1 MRPLADMKWLYMW
14 LRPHA
19 SVALMRQSSTP
30 HAGSG
35 QCARPQSAFSCAVA
49 FLCTPLTCLTSF
61 TAVPQGSLQMAQLK
75 RPACTARPLRAAAPL
90 AALIRE

>member
-1 MRPLADMKWLYMW
+1 MAVAPPDCRMRGSCEPELRPLADMKWLYMW

-35 QCARPQSAFSCAVA
+35 QC
-49 FLCTPLTCLTSF
+49 
-61 TAVPQGSLQMAQLK
+61 
-75 RPACTARPLRAAAPL
+75 L
-90 AALIRE
+90 AAVSFLLRRGVLVRALDVLDELKAACRRACCRWRS